1 MTKKREGRSCKKASL
16 WVTDL
21 VAAANLVL
29 AFSYSFW
36 TDFTR
41 SAFSQTRY
49 TDSVLASLEPRLF
62 HSKLI
67 FRRYIFVELIV
78 LVHYRYLISGN
89 FPSARFIPLFF
100 PKKMGD
106 TDKWESKL

>member
-1 MTKKREGRSCKKASL
+1 MTKKKVGRSCNRASIAVTDLVAHIVHTVDDQKREGRSCKKASL
-16 WVTDL
+16 GSLGVTDL

-36 TDFTR
+36 TDFTK

-62 HSKLI
+62 HSKL
-67 FRRYIFVELIV
+67 FMN
-78 LVHYRYLISGN
+78 YLQNTGEYV
-89 FPSARFIPLFF
+89 FT
-100 PKKMGD
+100 KY
-106 TDKWESKL
+106 